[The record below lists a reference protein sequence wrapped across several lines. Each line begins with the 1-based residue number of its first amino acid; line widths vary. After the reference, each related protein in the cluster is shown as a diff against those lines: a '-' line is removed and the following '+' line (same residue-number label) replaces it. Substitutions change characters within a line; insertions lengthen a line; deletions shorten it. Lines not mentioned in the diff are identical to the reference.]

1 MVSDVARLR
10 QEKGKNHANETLGGK
25 LGAVKGGVCR
35 EKLLILQVEKYRL
48 THRAKDYEPNHTG

>member
-1 MVSDVARLR
+1 MARLR
-10 QEKGKNHANETLGGK
+10 EEKGKNHANETLGGK

-48 THRAKDYEPNHTG
+48 THRAEDYEPNHTG